1 MDQQKGDANLNNLR
15 KQLDKIVGDL
25 QTIQRNIQAMK
36 EAGKS
41 AKQIYASQGKQ
52 LEELIKREEALN
64 AQIEERKQLTKDN
77 ADTYGKYVSLF
88 NASTR
93 AQKKAVG
100 ELADIENKAFK
111 ASQKAKNAGLA
122 ADDKRRKSALKL
134 TDKNEREKLNG
145 LKLSA
150 GKRLKEEL
158 RILNRIQ
165 RRYKKS
171 SVEYKQ
177 AELEKTKALNK
188 YSKDRERI
196 IQRYRKSRPKEDAGG
211 GGFLGGLQ
219 KGFSASDLGRNIG
232 RITGIG
238 TVLEGFRVVLGAVRQ
253 ALVGSFKAAVDF
265 EAQLAQL
272 QAVTGINNDELSR
285 LEKNIL
291 DVAGSTKFTSEQIV
305 QLQTELGKLGFS
317 VEDIE
322 KSTLAVAETAQ
333 ALGEQVG
340 PVAQKIGQILNQ
352 YNLQASETVSISDT
366 LVSVINSS
374 ALSFESFGTALQYI
388 GPLGAEVGT
397 SFKETSTAMAILAD
411 NGFTASRIGTGLRGI
426 LTELST
432 SGKDLITV
440 VRELAEE
447 EISLAEAVDLVG
459 KRNAAQLISLIDN
472 IDVLEDAENKYYSV
486 GAAAIASA
494 QQVDTYAGN
503 LDLLKSAFNRVQIEF
518 GNFLKYTGLL
528 RVALKALDEQGYR
541 TALAMEFLS
550 QADPEEFAE
559 GLNKAAENAVDLADA
574 AGEFANKQQI
584 AAEQSEKLY
593 KDVLTP
599 NQLKYVETQERIA
612 EIDKI
617 FEDNQRNL
625 GALSQEYRDGL
636 QSELIILRQRAREL
650 DDFKVTQEE
659 VSALQENIA
668 GQIERQAKQIK
679 LQRER
684 NVIEEEYAETL
695 KGYQDRRDNE
705 NMSLEE
711 GLKLRI
717 DITNKEKEIKE
728 VRDAQKASLDD
739 QKATLEGLISGGSPQ
754 KIIDI
759 EKEKIELAEVRLEQ
773 YNQEL
778 ANLVNTN
785 LSKEQLFA
793 LAQKEYEL
801 EFAALR
807 NSITERKN
815 QLKADQQILD
825 IQIKTR
831 QNEIDALSIKKENA
845 KTDAEKK
852 EISEKQQELIQ
863 KQVETEKERANLQR
877 EANQDIQGY
886 LSAIDQQL
894 TDQEELWK
902 AAGFSPE
909 NLRILEKANERLR
922 QVTASVA
929 ELALDLPEALE
940 AADNLA
946 KSLQKRFADKL
957 KDGGMLDPS
966 DVQEIN
972 KSIAETFA
980 GFNLSEEQLKVISD
994 YVFSGLKPGKK
1005 TKDDIKKEAK
1015 KLLEDIFGEITDA
1028 AKAYND
1034 TALENTTNRLKSELD
1049 AIKNRYKTEEDILKS
1064 QLDNQLITENQFRL
1078 KQKELRRAQLAE
1090 ENSINKRIFEAEKK
1104 ADLNVVAAETAEA
1117 LASNILN
1124 NYENFDFASASL
1136 MNILS
1141 TVAVIGA
1148 GAAKADAIRRKKFF
1162 PVKFEEGG
1170 MVYGPSHD
1178 QGGVP
1183 FSVQGR
1189 GGYEMEGGEFIVN
1202 KKAAAMNRSLLEQIN
1217 NSYRV
1222 PNSPSKYKFASGG
1235 MVQARADESVD
1246 YLRAIAEATTS
1257 TAIGVSKP
1265 VRAFVSDKDL
1275 RSNATERT
1283 IRDRNDRL

>member
-1 MDQQKGDANLNNLR
+1 MAKQKGDANLNNLR

-64 AQIEERKQLTKDN
+64 AQIEERKALTKDN
-77 ADTYGKYVSLF
+77 AATYGKYVQLF

-93 AQKKAVG
+93 AQKKAVA
-100 ELADIENKAFK
+100 ELSEIEQKAFK
-111 ASQKAKNAGLA
+111 ASQKAKQSGLT
-122 ADDKRRKSALKL
+122 ADDRRRKAALKANDNL
-134 TDKNEREKLNG
+134 ELQRIRSS
-145 LKLSA
+145 KLSTN
-150 GKRLKEEL
+150 KRLKAEL
-158 RILNRIQ
+158 DLLNRIQ
-165 RRYKKS
+165 RRYNKGSK
-171 SVEYKQ
+171 EYKDIERQ
-177 AELEKTKALNK
+177 KIVATEKSVKQ
-188 YSKDRERI
+188 RERI
-196 IQRYRKSRPKEDAGG
+196 ISKYQKSRPKEETS

-219 KGFSASDLGRNIG
+219 KGFSASELGRNIG

-238 TVLEGFRVVLGAVRQ
+238 TVLEAFRRILGTVRE

-397 SFKETSTAMAILAD
+397 SFRETSTAMAILAD

-472 IDVLEDAENKYYSV
+472 IEVLEDAENKYYSV

-528 RVALKALDEQGYR
+528 RVALKLLDEQGYR

-559 GLNKAAENAVDLADA
+559 GLNQAAENAVTLADA
-574 AGEFANKQQI
+574 AGKFADKQKI
-584 AAEQSEKLY
+584 AADQAAKLY

-617 FEDNQRNL
+617 FEDNYGNL
-625 GALSQEYRDGL
+625 GALSQEYRDSL
-636 QSELIILRQRAREL
+636 QSELIVLRETAREL
-650 DDFKVTQEE
+650 DDYKVTQEE
-659 VSALQENIA
+659 ISSLQENIA
-668 GQIERQAKQIK
+668 NQIERQAKQIK
-679 LQRER
+679 LQKER
-684 NVIEEEYAETL
+684 NAVEAEYAESL
-695 KGYQDRRDNE
+695 KGYQDRRDAE

-711 GLKLRI
+711 GLKLRT
-717 DITNKEKEIKE
+717 DINAKETEIKAA
-728 VRDAQKASLDD
+728 RDAQKDALDD
-739 QKATLEGLISGGSPQ
+739 QRETLKGLISDGAPQ
-754 KIIDI
+754 KTLDI
-759 EKEKIELAEVRLEQ
+759 AKEEIELAEVRLEQ
-773 YNQEL
+773 YDQEL

-785 LSKEQLFA
+785 LSKEQLFD

-815 QLKADQQILD
+815 QLKADQQLLD

-831 QNEIDALSIKKENA
+831 QNEIESLAIQKENA
-845 KTDAEKK
+845 KTKEEKSAIEEKQKELIEEQINAEKK
-852 EISEKQQELIQ
+852 RADLQ
-863 KQVETEKERANLQR
+863 K
-877 EANQDIQGY
+877 EANKDIQGY
-886 LSAIDQQL
+886 LSDIDQQL
-894 TDQEELWK
+894 TDQEALWK

-922 QVTASVA
+922 QATASVA
-929 ELALDLPEALE
+929 ELALDLPEALD

-946 KSLQKRFADKL
+946 KSLQERFAAKL
-957 KDGGMLDPS
+957 KDGGVLSAED
-966 DVQEIN
+966 QAEIN
-972 KSIAETFA
+972 QSIADTFA
-980 GFNLSEEQLKVISD
+980 DFNLSDEQMQVISD
-994 YVFSGLKPGKK
+994 YIFSGLTPGKK
-1005 TKDDIKKEAK
+1005 TKDKIKEEAK
-1015 KLLEDIFGEITDA
+1015 KLLDDIFGEIIDA
-1028 AKAYND
+1028 AKAYNE
-1034 TALENTTNRLKSELD
+1034 TTLENTTNRLRAEID
-1049 AIKNRYKTEEDILKS
+1049 AIKNRYKIEGEILKS

-1078 KQKELRRAQLAE
+1078 KQRELRKAQIAE
-1090 ENSINKRIFEAEKK
+1090 ENTINRQIFEAQKK
-1104 ADLNVVAAETAEA
+1104 SDLNIVAAETSEA
-1117 LASNILN
+1117 LFSNILN
-1124 NYENFDFASASL
+1124 NYEKYDFTTAGILS
-1136 MNILS
+1136 ILS
-1141 TVAVIGA
+1141 TAAVAAA
-1148 GAAKADAIRRKKFF
+1148 GAAKADAIRRRKFF

-1170 MVYGPSHD
+1170 MVYGPSHAE
-1178 QGGVP
+1178 GGVP
-1183 FSVQGR
+1183 FTVQGR

-1222 PNSPSKYKFASGG
+1222 PTSPSNYKFASGG
-1235 MVQARADESVD
+1235 LVTTKADESVD

-1265 VRAFVSDKDL
+1265 VRAFVSNKDL